1 MWHILEQSAHPIRL
15 YCVHHRKTLSDMIFM
30 LGSMKLKIR
39 SFGAF
44 VILARWWQSKQVVLV
59 QKSVMCLRKCHVA
72 AGGGRELW
80 HRAWRCWRRRQ
91 QVVSIS
97 PPPLHGSLAEFLLLS
112 SLSFLP
118 VTLDSVVRECGLLD
132 GWMDG

>member
-59 QKSVMCLRKCHVA
+59 QKSVMCLRNEKMLENNKIQL
-72 AGGGRELW
+72 RK
-80 HRAWRCWRRRQ
+80 
-91 QVVSIS
+91 
-97 PPPLHGSLAEFLLLS
+97 FLTHL
-112 SLSFLP
+112 F
-118 VTLDSVVRECGLLD
+118 
-132 GWMDG
+132 